1 MDGEKNQKGKREIL
15 DKDVDEKKKVLVCDG
30 IFPIYIK

>member
-15 DKDVDEKKKVLVCDG
+15 DKDVDEKKKCLFVMVSSR
-30 IFPIYIK
+30 YI